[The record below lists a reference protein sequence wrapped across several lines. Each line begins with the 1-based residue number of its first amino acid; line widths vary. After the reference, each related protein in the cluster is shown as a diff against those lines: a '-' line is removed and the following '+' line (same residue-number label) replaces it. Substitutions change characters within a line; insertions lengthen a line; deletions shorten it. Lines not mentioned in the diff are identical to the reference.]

1 MITAEDR
8 LQCESSEIWV
18 HGEWLL
24 CVLQTESCCLHCQ
37 AGKDYVIQSSFNEA
51 IHFFSVS
58 LATEKNSR
66 WIPPPSPWWYFDF
79 SFPFPVYHSLIRSP
93 HAVTCSIQLHLLKRP
108 EMLLS
113 IWNIVQTDWSL
124 FQRGKHQCLPFRNQ
138 ALAPGA
144 SHYLSSLEKK
154 KKKSPTGITNPPLVC
169 SAAAIQQNKIIP
181 VAANN
186 LDIPMKWYKQR
197 NIYFVE

>member
-8 LQCESSEIWV
+8 LQCEPSEIWV
-18 HGEWLL
+18 YGEWLL

-37 AGKDYVIQSSFNEA
+37 AGKDYVIQSSFNKA
-51 IHFFSVS
+51 INFFSVS
-58 LATEKNSR
+58 LAPEKNSS
-66 WIPPPSPWWYFDF
+66 WIPPPSSWWYFDF

-93 HAVTCSIQLHLLKRP
+93 HAVTCSIQFHLLKRP

-113 IWNIVQTDWSL
+113 IWNIVHTDCSL
-124 FQRGKHQCLPFRNQ
+124 FQRGKHQCLLFRNQ

-144 SHYLSSLEKK
+144 SHYLSSLEEKK
-154 KKKSPTGITNPPLVC
+154 NLQQGLLIPPLVC

-181 VAANN
+181 VAAYN
-186 LDIPMKWYKQR
+186 LDFPMKWYKQR
-197 NIYFVE
+197 NMYFVE